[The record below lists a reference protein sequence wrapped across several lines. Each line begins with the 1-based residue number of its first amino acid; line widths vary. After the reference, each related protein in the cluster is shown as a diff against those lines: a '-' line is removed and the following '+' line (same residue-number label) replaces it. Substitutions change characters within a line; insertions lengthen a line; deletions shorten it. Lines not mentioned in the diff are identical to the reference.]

1 MKFRYSIKTE
11 EEDLS
16 IITENFIMDIQVEG
30 ATIHSINKDNIEN
43 YEIENGNMETGFNP
57 EKKIYH
63 FYFDCNIPLEKEFTK
78 IKVFTQRVEPQDDSI
93 ALVVTDATYCS
104 NYSFKLPENIKIN
117 NIYTQETLIP
127 SNVKQV
133 DIASNNNHISINING
148 WQLPGLLFVITFD
161 KN

>member
-1 MKFRYSIKTE
+1 MVTWKKDLILKRKF
-11 EEDLS
+11 
-16 IITENFIMDIQVEG
+16 II
-30 ATIHSINKDNIEN
+30 
-43 YEIENGNMETGFNP
+43 
-57 EKKIYH
+57 